1 MPERTKALFVVPP
14 LGEGD
19 FATQTDA
26 VLARCAGI
34 YTKTDYVIPPI
45 GLAYTCSAVEEWEG
59 AEVNLIDAVAAKS
72 TPEETLEQVKEWRPD
87 LLYIAVGT
95 STLKRDLAFLQKC
108 KDAIPDLLTI
118 VMGTHVTVLPGDAFS
133 APGADLAIMG
143 EPERTAAEV
152 ARAIAVDNP
161 LDSVNGLAIPNGNG
175 GFSLTAPRQLIPE
188 IDEIPHPARR
198 FLDRYKY
205 SPPFAAGPKFDI
217 IITSRGC
224 PYECN
229 YCSTGVY
236 FGKKIRF
243 RGTSDIMSELTE
255 MVRESGVTTVG
266 FWDDTFTIGKRRII
280 ELCEAI
286 VASGLGFDWMCMA
299 RVDTVDREMLD
310 AMKRAGCYLVLYGV
324 ESGSQKVL
332 DTMKKGITVEQ
343 IRAAFSA
350 TYDAGIEAAAF
361 FMMGNLDE
369 TEDDIKTTIDF
380 AKELK
385 ASYASFNIATPYPG
399 TALYEEVKE
408 QLGDDMEGL
417 NARRASFKDPEMLE
431 QYISRAYREFY
442 LRPSYVWWRLR
453 RAKGLTDV
461 ARMGKAG
468 MDVLRM
474 YLFG

>member
-1 MPERTKALFVVPP
+1 MNDKLRALFLVPP

-19 FATQTDA
+19 YATQTDA

-45 GLAYTCSAVEEWEG
+45 GLAYTCAATEEWGG

-72 TPEETLEQVKEWRPD
+72 SPGETLNQVKEWRPD

-108 KDAIPDLLTI
+108 KEALPGLRTV

-133 APGADLAIMG
+133 APGADLAVLG
-143 EPERTAAEV
+143 EPERTAAEI
-152 ARAIAVDNP
+152 ARAVADNTP
-161 LDSVNGLAIPNGNG
+161 LDSVNGLALPDGEG

-188 IDEIPHPARR
+188 IDEIPHPTRR
-198 FLDRYKY
+198 FLDKYRY
-205 SPPFAAGPKFDI
+205 SPPFASGPKFDI
-217 IITSRGC
+217 VITSRGC

-236 FGKKIRF
+236 FGKSIRF
-243 RGTSDIMSELTE
+243 RSTGDIMSELTM
-255 MVRESGVTTVG
+255 MVRDSGVTTVG
-266 FWDDTFTIGKRRII
+266 FWDDTFTIGKRRVI

-299 RVDTVDREMLD
+299 RVDTVDSEMLE

-332 DTMKKGITVEQ
+332 DAMKKGITIEQ
-343 IRAAFSA
+343 IRAAFVQ

-361 FMMGNLDE
+361 FMMGNLE
-369 TEDDIKTTIDF
+369 ENEEDIKTTIDF

-408 QLGDDMEGL
+408 QLDGNMEGL

-431 QYISRAYREFY
+431 RYISRAYREFY

-453 RAKGLTDV
+453 RAKNIADI
-461 ARMGKAG
+461 ARMSKAG
-468 MDVLRM
+468 LDVLRM